1 MRSIAQKGATM
12 SNKKKKKKVTY
23 IDDGR
28 TIADMS
34 GVGRQG
40 KRQDPSKL
48 DRLDRPNSSLKAQWN
63 TSWSTVKMMV
73 LPMLIVIGII
83 CLAFGLMYI
92 LL

>member
-1 MRSIAQKGATM
+1 M
-12 SNKKKKKKVTY
+12 SKNKKPKKKVTY

-34 GVGRQG
+34 GVGK
-40 KRQDPSKL
+40 KRPESPG
-48 DRLDRPNSSLKAQWN
+48 RLDRPNSSFKAQWN
-63 TSWSTVKMMV
+63 TYWNTVKMMV